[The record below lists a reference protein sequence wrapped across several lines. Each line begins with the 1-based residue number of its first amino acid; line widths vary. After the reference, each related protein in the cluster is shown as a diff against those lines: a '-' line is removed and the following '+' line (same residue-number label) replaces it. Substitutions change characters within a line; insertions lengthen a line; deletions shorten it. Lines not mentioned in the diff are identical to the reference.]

1 MNIMDSRAKNLFK
14 IHIAVLLFGL
24 TGLFGKFL
32 DIPAHHIVLGRVFF
46 ASVSM
51 GLYFYLR
58 RISIKLN
65 SRKDY
70 IVIFMLGAL
79 LAFHWTAFYRS
90 VQVSTVAIALLT
102 FSAYP
107 IFVTFFEPIIFNER
121 LNKTDILLAIVM
133 FIGVIFI
140 VPDFDLSNNLTIG
153 TIWGMVG
160 CLTFAVMALLNR
172 QLASKYA
179 GSVVAFYEQGIA
191 TIVLFPTLIISR
203 PEMTLTDWW
212 LVILLGVV
220 FTGLA
225 HSLFIGGMKV
235 IRAQT
240 AGIIASLESVYGII
254 FAAVILHEIPSAR
267 ELIGGVIILGAAF
280 LSTMKSSKELPVSK

>member
-1 MNIMDSRAKNLFK
+1 MDSRAKNLFK

-235 IRAQT
+235 VRAQT
-240 AGIIASLESVYGII
+240 AGMIASLESVYGII
-254 FAAVILHEIPSAR
+254 FAALIPSAAK
-267 ELIGGVIILGAAF
+267 V
-280 LSTMKSSKELPVSK
+280 

>member
-1 MNIMDSRAKNLFK
+1 MDSRAKNLFK

>member
-1 MNIMDSRAKNLFK
+1 MDSRAKNLFK

-58 RISIKLN
+58 RISVKLN

-280 LSTMKSSKELPVSK
+280 VSTMKSSKELPVSK

>member
-1 MNIMDSRAKNLFK
+1 MDSRAKNLFK

-58 RISIKLN
+58 RISVKLN

-70 IVIFMLGAL
+70 IVILMLGAL

-107 IFVTFFEPIIFNER
+107 IFVTFFEPIIFKEK
-121 LNKTDILLAIVM
+121 LKKTDILLAIVM
-133 FIGVIFI
+133 FIGVMFI

-179 GSVVAFYEQGIA
+179 GSVIAFYEQGIA
-191 TIVLFPTLIISR
+191 TIVLLPTLIISR

-254 FAAVILHEIPSAR
+254 FAAIILHEIPSAR
-267 ELIGGVIILGAAF
+267 ELIGGAIILGTAF
-280 LSTMKSSKELPVSK
+280 LSTMKSSKELTASK